1 MASTPELRSQTKPQV
16 KAKVSGKKVSIFDSD
31 IGQEKDIQREDK
43 IKAMGSLSITRT
55 SSKRITSQN

>member
-1 MASTPELRSQTKPQV
+1 MASTPELRSQTKPQD

-31 IGQEKDIQREDK
+31 IGQEKEDQKQDK
-43 IKAMGSLSITRT
+43 IKAMGSLAITRT